1 MGLDMYLSKKTYVK
15 QWEHNP
21 PEETYEVTV
30 TKGGSLLKLSKQ
42 IE

>member
-30 TKGGSLLKLSKQ
+30 TKGGKPVEVIKANQ
-42 IE
+42 